1 MGALELPVLLLNQNY
16 EALNVCNVRRAVVL
30 LGGGKAEMLENGRGT
45 IHTSRQAVDIPS
57 VIRLVYMVK
66 RPVQQRRLSR
76 QEVFLRDGYT
86 CQYCG
91 KQSKDLTIDHVMPR
105 HRGGPHVWENVT
117 SACIPC
123 NHKKAGNTLKEARM
137 TLLTE
142 PRVPRPNPYVMFH
155 HRAIQDEWRKFLPW
169 LK

>member
-45 IHTSRQAVDIPS
+45 IHTSHLAVDIPS

-105 HRGGPHVWENVT
+105 HRGGPT
-117 SACIPC
+117 SGRTSPAP
-123 NHKKAGNTLKEARM
+123 ASPATTR
-137 TLLTE
+137 
-142 PRVPRPNPYVMFH
+142 RPATPS
-155 HRAIQDEWRKFLPW
+155 RKPA
-169 LK
+169 